1 MDGYQEKKESNT
13 VYSQRKTY
21 QKRNSSHR
29 SQKIHS
35 GDIIPQQSKDNHYK
49 EGVYTRISTGRR
61 STGRQSGT
69 PGRSGRRRSQSAYG
83 ENRRRRSGAE
93 NNLREWEILEQE
105 NERDYQEYLAQKRKR
120 REPQPAQNAAGTRPV
135 IDADERKGYF
145 PCAFAGRSGIFLLF
159 SRAVSRKHVPPAA
172 CRHPLYFCFC
182 LEVSWLN
189 PIPVPPLAGTP
200 LIQCG
205 CSISSARP

>member
-1 MDGYQEKKESNT
+1 MDGNQEKKESNT

-93 NNLREWEILEQE
+93 NNLREWEILEHE
-105 NERDYQEYLAQKRKR
+105 NERDYQ
-120 REPQPAQNAAGTRPV
+120 
-135 IDADERKGYF
+135 
-145 PCAFAGRSGIFLLF
+145 
-159 SRAVSRKHVPPAA
+159 
-172 CRHPLYFCFC
+172 
-182 LEVSWLN
+182 
-189 PIPVPPLAGTP
+189 
-200 LIQCG
+200 
-205 CSISSARP
+205 

>member
-69 PGRSGRRRSQSAYG
+69 PGQSGRRRSQSAYG

-120 REPQPAQNAAGTRPV
+120 REV
-135 IDADERKGYF
+135 FYF
-145 PCAFAGRSGIFLLF
+145 RRSCPRCYCGRRNFGGSSKSSLF
-159 SRAVSRKHVPPAA
+159 R
-172 CRHPLYFCFC
+172 CRENFF
-182 LEVSWLN
+182 
-189 PIPVPPLAGTP
+189 
-200 LIQCG
+200 
-205 CSISSARP
+205 

>member
-21 QKRNSSHR
+21 QKGNSSHR

-120 REPQPAQNAAGTRPV
+120 RE
-135 IDADERKGYF
+135 RK
-145 PCAFAGRSGIFLLF
+145 RREEEI
-159 SRAVSRKHVPPAA
+159 RQR
-172 CRHPLYFCFC
+172 
-182 LEVSWLN
+182 N
-189 PIPVPPLAGTP
+189 PIPAWYMKKA
-200 LIQCG
+200 IQK
-205 CSISSARP
+205 